1 MVTKAAIYARIS
13 SDPDGTHLGVERQI
27 ADCRDL
33 AGSLGWPVAGVY
45 VDDDISAYSGRR
57 RPEYQRLC
65 EDIKAGAVD
74 GLVVWHPDRM
84 HRSLRDLEDF
94 IDLCENAAM
103 TNIRTVRAGDVDLTT
118 PHGRMIARL
127 GGVMAR
133 GESEKSADRLRRKH
147 LELATKGKVSGGG
160 TRPYGY
166 TTDRLH
172 AVPEEAAVIR
182 EAARRVLGGE
192 SLRSVAGDLN
202 DRGLTTSA
210 GRPWNG
216 GSLGRVLRSARISGR
231 REHHGEI
238 VADAEWPGI
247 ISPKDSDRLRAL
259 GARGAGPGPTGRSPR
274 TYLLTGGLVRCGRCG
289 TPMVSKRRTDGT
301 RRYVCASGPG
311 LGGCGRMAVN
321 AEPVESFIA
330 QSVLFRLDT
339 PELAAALTEVRHADT
354 ETDHLAAALAEDQA
368 MLAQVTKDYTDKAIS
383 HDAWITA
390 QRLVQAR
397 VDATK
402 RRLSRISPT
411 GRIDEYAGRSEA
423 LGEAWADLP
432 LSRQQAIVRAV
443 VDHVVV
449 NPATQGRNRF
459 DSERLGLIWRL

>member
-1 MVTKAAIYARIS
+1 MA
-13 SDPDGTHLGVERQI
+13 ER
-27 ADCRDL
+27 
-33 AGSLGWPVAGVY
+33 LGWPVHDVY
-45 VDDDISAYSGRR
+45 EDNDTSAWSGRR
-57 RPEYQRLC
+57 RPEYERLC
-65 EDIKAGAVD
+65 ADIKAGIID
-74 GLVVWHPDRM
+74 GLVVWHNDRL
-84 HRSLRDLEDF
+84 HRHPRELEDLISLIEAAGEFPIKTAVSGDFDLNTSAGRTSARILGAVARKESDDKSLRL
-94 IDLCENAAM
+94 L
-103 TNIRTVRAGDVDLTT
+103 
-118 PHGRMIARL
+118 
-127 GGVMAR
+127 
-133 GESEKSADRLRRKH
+133 SKH
-147 LELATKGKVSGGG
+147 AELANKGKVSGGG

-166 TTDRLH
+166 TQDRLH
-172 AVPEEAAVIR
+172 VVPEEAAVIR
-182 EAARRVLGGE
+182 EATVRVLGGE
-192 SLRSVAGDLN
+192 SLRSVCADLN
-202 DRGLTTSA
+202 DRGFATSV
-210 GRPWNG
+210 GKPWTI
-216 GSLGRVLRSARISGR
+216 GSLSRVLRSARISGR
-231 REHHGEI
+231 REHRGEI
-238 VADAEWPGI
+238 VAVAEWSGI
-247 ISPKDSDRLRAL
+247 ISPADSDRLRSL
-259 GARGAGPGPTGRSPR
+259 GGRGGGPGPTGRSPR